1 MPLTRLWQVRRR
13 GAGTLAACVTF
24 LHIWQAAARADDFAT
39 RLGAALEHP
48 GLRGASL
55 GALVVRAD
63 DGHLLFDR
71 AADQPLVPAS
81 NLKILTA
88 LAALAS
94 FGPAHRFTTRVA
106 ADALPDADGT
116 VGTLAVRG
124 GGDPAL
130 TSEEW
135 WRLAADLRRQ
145 GLRRVRGALILDDT
159 LFEQQRWNPAWDAVS
174 ARAFHAPV
182 GALSANYGS
191 FAVEVQPSRVGA
203 PARIGLDPPIAF
215 FELIDRTKPG
225 SGALVVEREA
235 AGTRDRVVVSGAP
248 PAGGEAVTIFR
259 SVSDP
264 ARYAAA
270 VFRMQLGAHGIAVDG
285 EDRLA
290 AVPPDFRELLAFEGK
305 PLGDVVR
312 LLMKYSNN
320 NIAETLLKD
329 MGAAQA
335 GPPGT
340 WENGLAAVR
349 RQLTSLGLSPG
360 GFQTVDGSGLSPS
373 NRVTPRTLVDALRIA
388 RTSFAFGPEFESSLP
403 IAGRDGTLS
412 HRAASAAGAV
422 RAKTGLLA
430 GAAALS
436 GYARRRDGT
445 DVVFS
450 LLVNDYR
457 RGDPEA
463 LAGIDAFAAA
473 LVQ

>member
-1 MPLTRLWQVRRR
+1 VPLNRFRQVRRR
-13 GAGTLAACVTF
+13 VAGGFAACVVL
-24 LHIWQAAARADDFAT
+24 LHAWHAGARSDDLAARLA
-39 RLGAALEHP
+39 AALEHP
-48 GLRGASL
+48 GLRAASV

-63 DGHLLFDR
+63 DGRVLFER
-71 AADQPLVPAS
+71 NADKPLVPAS

-94 FGPAHRFTTRVA
+94 FGPAHRFTTRIY
-106 ADALPDADGT
+106 ADALPDADGA
-116 VGTLAVRG
+116 VGSLAVRG

-182 GALSANYGS
+182 GALTANYGS
-191 FAVEVQPSRVGA
+191 FAVEVQPTRAGA
-203 PARIGLDPPIAF
+203 PARIALDPPIPF
-215 FELIDRTKPG
+215 FELVDRTKPG
-225 SGALVVEREA
+225 SGPLAVEREA
-235 AGTRDRVVVSGAP
+235 AGARDRVVISGAP
-248 PAGGEAVTIFR
+248 PTSGEAVTIFR

-264 ARYAAA
+264 LGYAAA
-270 VFRMQLGAHGIAVDG
+270 VFRMQLAAQGIAVDG
-285 EDRLA
+285 QDRFA

-305 PLGDVVR
+305 PLGDVLR

-329 MGAAQA
+329 MGAAQN

-340 WENGLAAVR
+340 WENGVAAVR
-349 RQLTSLGLSPG
+349 RQLSALGVSPS

-388 RTSFAFGPEFESSLP
+388 RASFAFGPELESALP
-403 IAGRDGTLS
+403 IAARDGTLS
-412 HRAASAAGAV
+412 HRAASAADAV

-436 GYARRRDGT
+436 GYARAHDGT

-450 LLVNDYR
+450 LLVNDYK
-457 RGDPEA
+457 RGDPDA
-463 LAGIDAFAAA
+463 LAGIDGFAAA